1 VKTDNWTA
9 LLCVKTKLNTLL
21 TTDRLEGPYWQYM
34 DLLAIYNV
42 IGAVVNDMK
51 GDAFKKPEEA
61 RK

>member
-1 VKTDNWTA
+1 
-9 LLCVKTKLNTLL
+9 
-21 TTDRLEGPYWQYM
+21 M